1 MNNNSP
7 KIAFSERKCKSAA
20 RTESYKRDSD
30 IRGRTAPAYHS
41 MESLPTATSLSGRIE
56 KALSIGEILNIYK
69 RLQITDRRE
78 RRAIRG
84 S

>member
-20 RTESYKRDSD
+20 RTESYKPDSD
-30 IRGRTAPAYHS
+30 IRGRTAPACHS

-56 KALSIGEILNIYK
+56 EALSIGEVLNIYK
-69 RLQITDRRE
+69 CLQITDRRE
-78 RRAIRG
+78 KELYEG
-84 S
+84 P